1 MFKIFKN
8 KKAKVVE
15 NQCET
20 TPENEINLTSGVPD
34 VYWIVQ
40 WNSRFGEFSR
50 DVVRTSIPFFSSE
63 QAEEFA
69 ESLRKAHEHLR
80 NTNDIKIEI
89 IKIAV

>member
-20 TPENEINLTSGVPD
+20 TPENKINSTSGIPE

-40 WNSRFGEFSR
+40 WDSRIGRCSS
-50 DVVRTSIPFFSSE
+50 DVIRTSIPFFSTE

-69 ESLRKAHEHLR
+69 ESLRQAHAHLR
-80 NTNDIKIEI
+80 NTNDINIEI

>member
-8 KKAKVVE
+8 KKEKVVE
-15 NQCET
+15 NQHET
-20 TPENEINLTSGVPD
+20 TSENKINPTCVVPD

-50 DVVRTSIPFFSSE
+50 DVTRTSIPFFSTE

-69 ESLRKAHEHLR
+69 ESLRKAHAHLR

>member
-1 MFKIFKN
+1 MFKIFKT
-8 KKAKVVE
+8 KKEKVVE
-15 NQCET
+15 NQYET
-20 TPENEINLTSGVPD
+20 TPENKINSTSGIPD

-40 WNSRFGEFSR
+40 WNSRFGEYSK
-50 DVVRTSIPFFSSE
+50 DVTRTSIPFFSTE

-69 ESLRKAHEHLR
+69 ESLRQAHSHLR